1 MTLKEGSLSNR
12 TEQKDC
18 CLRVREKN
26 LLHSYNSDT
35 SKQLKV
41 SLDKGRGEKKGT
53 VENIGIQIFLCVEL
67 HVNKLKTK
75 KCTFLKV
82 IYKVK
87 SSDIQ
92 YFPYYK
98 EIP

>member
-53 VENIGIQIFLCVEL
+53 VENIGIQIFFVCGTTREQIED
-67 HVNKLKTK
+67 KEMY
-75 KCTFLKV
+75 FS
-82 IYKVK
+82 K
-87 SSDIQ
+87 SHL
-92 YFPYYK
+92 
-98 EIP
+98 